1 LAASTR
7 TDETAVAAAIDAY
20 LRSGST
26 DPLMAAWPGD
36 LPERAERSHRDLRGA
51 LIREVLRRTAGRTH
65 ARLPSHDLRE
75 LTRFKVTPMV
85 QGLFPTAEREA
96 VLQLLERSVIFITS
110 DNLEQLLMNQR
121 WNHTAWML
129 ANLHLGTLG
138 VDLLDPDAK
147 RLVGLSEEAICFVS
161 PVYFSEPDPTSDFVV
176 HEVAHIFHNRKRR
189 AAGLPETRRSEWL
202 LDIAFHK
209 RETFAYA
216 CEFYAWVLEHSP
228 NAAARRRLAV
238 EICRKKALSDN
249 RVEPQEVADIVLDA
263 AQSRA
268 GWKVILHRC
277 GNSSRGRPSFRL
289 GGRETVGA
297 AVEDGISRSNATCG
311 VERTRQGLTQ
321 RDRIQKIGWPRPAR
335 P

>member
-1 LAASTR
+1 
-7 TDETAVAAAIDAY
+7 
-20 LRSGST
+20 
-26 DPLMAAWPGD
+26 MAAWPGD

-202 LDIAFHK
+202 STSPSTNAK
-209 RETFAYA
+209 RSPTHANSMPGCWSIRRTPRRGA
-216 CEFYAWVLEHSP
+216 AWPWRS
-228 NAAARRRLAV
+228 AGRRRSPTTVSNLKRSRTS
-238 EICRKKALSDN
+238 CSMR
-249 RVEPQEVADIVLDA
+249 R
-263 AQSRA
+263 SRA
-268 GWKVILHRC
+268 PAGR
-277 GNSSRGRPSFRL
+277 SSC
-289 GGRETVGA
+289 TGA
-297 AVEDGISRSNATCG
+297 AIHREDAHRF
-311 VERTRQGLTQ
+311 V
-321 RDRIQKIGWPRPAR
+321 
-335 P
+335 